1 MWCLMAEDRKVTRYN
16 VHPVENPDGTLAGLR
31 IDVDERIERVSDNGA
46 VLDRGLPVTV
56 QSLEVPQ
63 SKVADLVRELVD
75 WPLYYANGEAARD
88 SRKPVSWPNSTQT
101 WIQEV
106 RA

>member
-1 MWCLMAEDRKVTRYN
+1 MAEDRKVTRYD
-16 VHPVENPDGTLAGLR
+16 VQPVENPDGTLAGLR
-31 IDVDERIERVSDNGA
+31 INVDERIERVADDGR

-56 QSLEVPQ
+56 NSIEIPQ
-63 SKVADLVRELVD
+63 SKVALLMHSLMD
-75 WPLYYANGEAARD
+75 WPMYYATGESARD
-88 SRKPVSWPNSTQT
+88 SRKPVSWPNSYQT